1 MRGSSMDGVVGGSG
15 DNGTVMDLIEAS
27 ILLLL
32 LSFFFCSPRS
42 GETRP
47 FPVFTEPPSYLE
59 IQEHVC
65 SLDKALCDV
74 HELLSCVDAHR

>member
-15 DNGTVMDLIEAS
+15 DNGTVMDLRGFHFVVVAQ
-27 ILLLL
+27 
-32 LSFFFCSPRS
+32 FFFCSPRS

-65 SLDKALCDV
+65 SLDKALCGV